1 MITTSRWS
9 PAGSLGLLLAI
20 VSLASASVASAQQ
33 TPQGGLVDA
42 ALRLRQL
49 DGVKRVLLVG
59 AHPDDEDSAL
69 LAAMARGM
77 GVETA
82 YLSLTRGDG
91 GQNLIGPELSEGLG
105 IVRTGELVAA
115 RAIDGGQQFFTRALD
130 YGFSKSAEEA
140 FSHWPREALL
150 SDMVWVIRTFRPQV
164 IVSVF
169 SGTPADGHGHHQ
181 VAGILAP
188 EAFAAAGDPTRFPE
202 QLAFVQPWRPSKLFR
217 RARRDPAGTPVTVV
231 QTGVFDPLLG
241 RSWYQIAMEGRSRHR
256 SQDMGAAQ
264 PLGPRTSDLVL
275 LESATTVEP
284 GAGLFA
290 GVDTALSD
298 LTAGL
303 GPRERATADEQ
314 MRAYRDAIHQAEA
327 SLVVSDPGAA
337 VPHFARGLR
346 ALADLAG
353 SAGGDGARVSE
364 LARTITRHTS
374 VGRSA
379 LLSAASIV
387 VEAVT
392 GDAQLVPGAETTVTI
407 RVWNGGR
414 YAVTQAQPE
423 LRVPAGWTA
432 TAIAA
437 VQPQGRRGLAPIVQ
451 GRSPDEVARG
461 GTIDP
466 GEVAAWSFRIQVPAD
481 APPTD
486 PYFMRQPR
494 EGYLY
499 RWPDDPAVRGLPM
512 GPPLIQGGAS
522 LQVELAGGEPSV
534 VASSVSE
541 ALFVGVD
548 QASGE
553 YREPV
558 LVVPALS
565 VAFDQ
570 ATMAWPIA
578 DREPKKVAVRLT
590 GETEEG
596 VQGSVRLDAPPGW
609 TVEPASVP
617 FVVEGRGSVMSAV
630 FRVRPPEGGAAGKVA
645 LRAVAEG
652 SGGGS
657 WDQAIRIIEYPH
669 IRRAVYV
676 TPAQLTVTRLPVQ
689 IARGL
694 RVGYVMGTG
703 DGGFD
708 ALRQLGAN
716 AELLTSERVQAGD
729 FSGFDV
735 VVVGVRAYETRR
747 DLVTANARLLDF
759 ARAGGTVIV
768 QYQQYQYANGGFAP
782 YPVTINRPH
791 DRVTEENAPVRVI
804 DASAPIFTTP
814 NRITAE
820 DFVGWA
826 QERGL
831 YFLGTWD
838 DRFTPL
844 LEMNDPGESPLR
856 GSLLVAPID
865 EGLYVY
871 TALAF
876 FRQFPRAV
884 SGAYRLFAN
893 LVSLDAE
900 AWERHLQA
908 GGVGR

>member
-1 MITTSRWS
+1 MRLS
-9 PAGSLGLLLAI
+9 
-20 VSLASASVASAQQ
+20 ASANSTASS
-33 TPQGGLVDA
+33 GFCWF
-42 ALRLRQL
+42 
-49 DGVKRVLLVG
+49 G

-91 GQNLIGPELSEGLG
+91 GQNLIGPELSSGLG

-140 FSHWPREALL
+140 FSHWPRETLL

-202 QLAFVQPWRPSKLFR
+202 QLALVQPWRPTKLFR
-217 RARRDPAGTPVTVV
+217 RSRRDPAGTPVTVV

-303 GPRERATADEQ
+303 GPRERATADEKV
-314 MRAYRDAIHQAEA
+314 RAYRDAIHRAEA

-374 VGRSA
+374 VARSA

-392 GDAQLVPGAETTVTI
+392 GDAQLVPGAQTTVTI

-423 LRVPAGWTA
+423 LRLPAGWTA

-437 VQPQGRRGLAPIVQ
+437 VQPQGRRGRAPIVQ

-466 GEVAAWSFRIQVPAD
+466 GEVAAWTFRIQVPAD

-494 EGYLY
+494 EGDLY

-522 LQVELAGGEPSV
+522 LQVELAGGEPPV
-534 VASSVSE
+534 VASSVAE

-553 YREPV
+553 YREPL

-565 VAFDQ
+565 VAIDQ

-578 DREPKKVAVRLT
+578 DREPR
-590 GETEEG
+590 G
-596 VQGSVRLDAPPGW
+596 
-609 TVEPASVP
+609 
-617 FVVEGRGSVMSAV
+617 GR
-630 FRVRPPEGGAAGKVA
+630 RPPEGRSGGRCPGQRATRCPPWVDCRARVGPLRGGGPWLGHVCGVPGAAA
-645 LRAVAEG
+645 
-652 SGGGS
+652 GGGS
-657 WDQAIRIIEYPH
+657 GWEGGTPGGGGGLGRGQLGPGHPDHRVSAYPSCGVRH
-669 IRRAVYV
+669 AGAADGDA
-676 TPAQLTVTRLPVQ
+676 PASADRPGSSGGVRH
-689 IARGL
+689 
-694 RVGYVMGTG
+694 G
-703 DGGFD
+703 DG
-708 ALRQLGAN
+708 
-716 AELLTSERVQAGD
+716 
-729 FSGFDV
+729 
-735 VVVGVRAYETRR
+735 
-747 DLVTANARLLDF
+747 
-759 ARAGGTVIV
+759 
-768 QYQQYQYANGGFAP
+768 
-782 YPVTINRPH
+782 
-791 DRVTEENAPVRVI
+791 
-804 DASAPIFTTP
+804 
-814 NRITAE
+814 
-820 DFVGWA
+820 
-826 QERGL
+826 
-831 YFLGTWD
+831 
-838 DRFTPL
+838 
-844 LEMNDPGESPLR
+844 
-856 GSLLVAPID
+856 
-865 EGLYVY
+865 
-871 TALAF
+871 
-876 FRQFPRAV
+876 
-884 SGAYRLFAN
+884 
-893 LVSLDAE
+893 
-900 AWERHLQA
+900 
-908 GGVGR
+908 

>member
-1 MITTSRWS
+1 
-9 PAGSLGLLLAI
+9 
-20 VSLASASVASAQQ
+20 
-33 TPQGGLVDA
+33 VDA

-69 LAAMARGM
+69 LATLAQGM

-164 IVSVF
+164 IVSVWT
-169 SGTPADGHGHHQ
+169 GTPADGHGHHQ

-202 QLAFVQPWRPSKLFR
+202 QLAFAQPWRATKLFR
-217 RARRDPAGTPVTVV
+217 RTRRDPPGTPVTVV

-241 RSWYQIAMEGRSRHR
+241 RSWYQVAMEGRSLHR

-264 PLGPRTSDLVL
+264 PIGSRTSDLVL
-275 LESATTVEP
+275 LESTTAVEP
-284 GAGLFA
+284 GASLFA

-303 GPRERATADEQ
+303 DPRERAAADEHV
-314 MRAYRDAIHQAEA
+314 RTYRDAVHQAEA
-327 SLVVSDPGAA
+327 SLVVSDPGKA
-337 VPHFARGLR
+337 VPHFARALR
-346 ALADLAG
+346 ALTDLAG
-353 SAGGDGARVSE
+353 AVGGDGVRASE
-364 LARTITRHTS
+364 LARAITRHTS

-392 GDAQLVPGAETTVTI
+392 GDAQLVPGANTTVTI

-414 YAVTQAQPE
+414 YAVTRAQPD
-423 LRVPAGWTA
+423 LRLPAGWTA
-432 TAIAA
+432 TTIPA
-437 VQPQGRRGLAPIVQ
+437 VEPQGGRSRARIVQ
-451 GRSPDEVARG
+451 GRSRDEVARSG
-461 GTIDP
+461 SIDP
-466 GEVAAWSFRIQVPAD
+466 GEVAVWSFRVQVPAD
-481 APPTD
+481 APSTD

-494 EGYLY
+494 DGDLY
-499 RWPDDPAVRGLPM
+499 RWPDDPAVRALPM
-512 GPPLIQGGAS
+512 GQPLIRGGVS
-522 LQVELAGGEPSV
+522 LQVELARGEPPV
-534 VASSVSE
+534 VASSVGE

-565 VAFDQ
+565 VSIDQ
-570 ATMAWPIA
+570 ETMAWPIA
-578 DREPKKVAVRLT
+578 ETEPREIAVRIR
-590 GETEEG
+590 GEGEEG
-596 VQGSVRLDAPPGW
+596 IRGSVRLEAPSGW
-609 TVEPASVP
+609 TVEPTSVP
-617 FVVEGRGSVMSAV
+617 FVVEGRSSVMSAAFQV
-630 FRVRPPEGGAAGKVA
+630 QPPESGAAGKVA

-657 WDQAIRIIEYPH
+657 WDQAIRMIEYPH

-676 TPAQLTVTRLPVQ
+676 TPAQMTVTRLPVQ
-689 IARGL
+689 IAHDL
-694 RVGYVMGTG
+694 RVGYIMGTE
-703 DGGFD
+703 DGGFE
-708 ALRQLGAN
+708 ALLQLGAKT
-716 AELLTSERVQAGD
+716 ELLTPERVQTGD
-729 FSGFDV
+729 LSAFDV

-747 DLVTANARLLDF
+747 DLVAANARLLDF
-759 ARAGGTVIV
+759 GRAGGTVIV
-768 QYQQYQYANGGFAP
+768 QYQQYQYATGGFSP

-791 DRVTEENAPVRVI
+791 DRVTEEEVPVRVL

-814 NRITAE
+814 NRITSE
-820 DFVGWA
+820 DFVGWT

-844 LEMNDPGESPLR
+844 LEMNDSGESPLR
-856 GSLLVAPID
+856 GSLLVAPLGD
-865 EGLYVY
+865 GLYVY
-871 TALAF
+871 TGLAF
-876 FRQFPRAV
+876 FRQFPWAV
-884 SGAYRLFAN
+884 PGAYRLFAN
-893 LVSLDAE
+893 LVSLTAE
-900 AWERHLQA
+900 TWNRHLQA
-908 GGVGR
+908 GGAEL

>member
-1 MITTSRWS
+1 MLSLPP
-9 PAGSLGLLLAI
+9 PAA
-20 VSLASASVASAQQ
+20 ASVQQ
-33 TPQGGLVDA
+33 VPQGGLVDA

-49 DGVKRVLLVG
+49 DGVKRVLLIG

-91 GQNLIGPELSEGLG
+91 GQNLIGPELSVELG

-115 RAIDGGQQFFTRALD
+115 RAIDGGQQFFTRAFD

-150 SDMVWVIRTFRPQV
+150 GDMVWVIRKFRPQV

-202 QLAFVQPWRPSKLFR
+202 QLAFVQPWRPTKLFR
-217 RARRDPAGTPVTVV
+217 RARRDPPGTPVTVV

-241 RSWYQIAMEGRSRHR
+241 RSWYQVAMEGRSLHR
-256 SQDMGAAQ
+256 SQDMGTAQ
-264 PLGPRTSDLVL
+264 PLGSRASDLVL
-275 LESATTVEP
+275 VESTTTVAP

-290 GVDTALSD
+290 GVDTALSY
-298 LTAGL
+298 LTARL
-303 GPRERATADEQ
+303 GPRERATADEHV
-314 MRAYRDAIHQAEA
+314 RVYREAIHQAEA
-327 SLVVSDPGAA
+327 SLGVSDPGQA
-337 VPHFARGLR
+337 VPQLARSLR
-346 ALADLAG
+346 ALSDLAG
-353 SAGGDGARVSE
+353 TVGDDDARATE
-364 LARTITRHTS
+364 LARTITRHAARAR
-374 VGRSA
+374 GA

-387 VEAVT
+387 VEAVA
-392 GDAQLVPGAETTVTI
+392 GDAQLVPGAQTTVTI

-414 YAVTQAQPE
+414 FAVTQARPE
-423 LRVPAGWTA
+423 LRLPAGWTA
-432 TAIAA
+432 KAIT
-437 VQPQGRRGLAPIVQ
+437 VVEPQGRRGRARLVQ
-451 GRSPDEVARG
+451 LRSPDEVARSG
-461 GTIDP
+461 MIDP
-466 GEVAAWSFRIQVPAD
+466 GEVAVWSFRIEVPAD
-481 APPTD
+481 APSTD
-486 PYFMRQPR
+486 PYFMHQPR
-494 EGYLY
+494 DGDLY

-522 LQVELAGGEPSV
+522 LQVEMVHGEPPVAAASV
-534 VASSVSE
+534 AE

-558 LVVPALS
+558 FVVPALS
-565 VAFDQ
+565 VDIDQ

-578 DREPKKVAVRLT
+578 DQDPREVAVHLR
-590 GETEEG
+590 GEAEES
-596 VQGSVRLDAPPGW
+596 VKGSVRLEAPPGW
-609 TVEPASVP
+609 TVEPASAP
-617 FVVEGRGSVMSAV
+617 FAVDGRGSAMSVA
-630 FRVRPPEGGAAGKVA
+630 FRVRPPEGGGIEKVA
-645 LRAVAEG
+645 LRAVAKG
-652 SGGGS
+652 SSGGS
-657 WDQAIRIIEYPH
+657 WDHAVRAIEYPH

-676 TPAQLTVTRLPVQ
+676 TPSQLTVTRLPVQ
-689 IARGL
+689 ISRGL
-694 RVGYVMGTG
+694 RVGYIMGTG
-703 DGGFD
+703 DGGFE

-716 AELLTSERVQAGD
+716 TELLTHEHVQAGD

-747 DLVTANARLLDF
+747 DLMAANARLLDF

-768 QYQQYQYANGGFAP
+768 QYQQYQYVNGGFAP

-791 DRVTEENAPVRVI
+791 DRVTEEKAPVRML
-804 DASAPIFTTP
+804 DASSPIFTTP
-814 NRITAE
+814 NRITPE
-820 DFVGWA
+820 DFRGWV

-838 DRFTPL
+838 DHFTPL

-856 GSLLVAPID
+856 GSLLVAPMD
-865 EGLYVY
+865 KGLYVY

-884 SGAYRLFAN
+884 PGAYRLFAN

-900 AWERHLQA
+900 AWELHLQEGGA
-908 GGVGR
+908 GR

>member
-1 MITTSRWS
+1 
-9 PAGSLGLLLAI
+9 
-20 VSLASASVASAQQ
+20 
-33 TPQGGLVDA
+33 VDA

-49 DGVKRVLLVG
+49 DGVKRVLLIG

-91 GQNLIGPELSEGLG
+91 GQNLIGSELSVELG

-140 FSHWPREALL
+140 FSHWPRETLL
-150 SDMVWVIRTFRPQV
+150 GDMVWVIRNFRPQV
-164 IVSVF
+164 IVSAF

-188 EAFAAAGDPTRFPE
+188 EAFAAASDPTRFPE
-202 QLAFVQPWRPSKLFR
+202 QLAFVQLWQPTKLFR
-217 RARRDPAGTPVTVV
+217 RARRDPPGTPVTVV

-241 RSWYQIAMEGRSRHR
+241 RSWYQVAMEGRSRHR
-256 SQDMGAAQ
+256 SQDMGMAQ
-264 PLGPRTSDLVL
+264 PLGSRASDLVL
-275 LESATTVEP
+275 LESTTTVEP

-303 GPRERATADEQ
+303 GPRERATADEH
-314 MRAYRDAIHQAEA
+314 MRVYREAIHQAEA
-327 SLVVSDPGAA
+327 SLGVSDPGQA
-337 VPHFARGLR
+337 VPHFARALH

-353 SAGGDGARVSE
+353 SEGEDGARATK
-364 LARTITRHTS
+364 LARTITHHT
-374 VGRSA
+374 A
-379 LLSAASIV
+379 LARAAMLSAASIV
-387 VEAVT
+387 VEAVA
-392 GDAQLVPGAETTVTI
+392 GDSQLVPGAQTTVTI

-414 YAVTQAQPE
+414 YAVTQALPE
-423 LRVPAGWTA
+423 LRLPAGWTA

-437 VQPQGRRGLAPIVQ
+437 VGPQGRRGRPPLVQ
-451 GRSPDEVARG
+451 LRSPDEVARSG
-461 GTIDP
+461 MIDP
-466 GEVAAWSFRIQVPAD
+466 GEVAAWSFRIEVPTD

-486 PYFMRQPR
+486 PYFVRQPR
-494 EGYLY
+494 DGDLY
-499 RWPDDPAVRGLPM
+499 HWPDDPALRGLPM

-522 LQVELAGGEPSV
+522 LQVELAHGEPPV
-534 VASSVSE
+534 AASSVAE

-565 VAFDQ
+565 VAIDQ

-578 DREPKKVAVRLT
+578 DMEPREVAVRLR
-590 GETEEG
+590 GEAEKS
-596 VQGSVRLDAPPGW
+596 VQGSVRLEAPPGW

-617 FVVEGRGSVMSAV
+617 FAVEGRGSVMSAA
-630 FRVRPPEGGAAGKVA
+630 FRVRPPEGGAVGKVV
-645 LRAVAEG
+645 LRAVANG

-657 WDQAIRIIEYPH
+657 WDHAIRTIEYPH

-676 TPAQLTVTRLPVQ
+676 TPSQLTVTRLPVQ
-689 IARGL
+689 ISRGL
-694 RVGYVMGTG
+694 RVGYIMGTG
-703 DGGFD
+703 DGGFE

-716 AELLTSERVQAGD
+716 AELLTHERVQAGD

-747 DLVTANARLLDF
+747 DLVAANARLLDF

-791 DRVTEENAPVRVI
+791 DRVTEEKAPVRVL
-804 DASAPIFTTP
+804 DASSPIFTTP
-814 NRITAE
+814 NRITPE

-838 DRFTPL
+838 DHFTPL
-844 LEMNDPGESPLR
+844 LEMNDPGESPLH
-856 GSLLVAPID
+856 GSLLVAPMDKGI
-865 EGLYVY
+865 YVY

-876 FRQFPRAV
+876 FRQFPKAV
-884 SGAYRLFAN
+884 PGAYRLFAN

-900 AWERHLQA
+900 AWERHLQEGGA
-908 GGVGR
+908 GR